1 MSKSII
7 EESASILLGEARGGQ
22 MSTIFVD
29 LDQFP
34 NPLTKE
40 LSNHFLVKGLKD
52 GNHNDDKLKT
62 KDTMIEARNL
72 NPSQSEIFMGKALGM
87 AVNGIAGGNLDAVIS
102 SDNHILD
109 GHHRW
114 CATMFSDPNLKV
126 GGTMV
131 NLTIGDLIPVMR
143 AIGDALGNKRRGA
156 PKDSGDI
163 NVYQASR
170 EDVEQA
176 IYEGRYMDSRFYSK
190 EKSIEWM
197 EGVGGIENVFT
208 RLKMI
213 QSKRP
218 PRGAPPRTDM
228 PVIDADKGQ
237 VKLVSDLLKQGKI
250 DVKRPYAES

>member
-1 MSKSII
+1 MSKSLI
-7 EESASILLGEARGGQ
+7 EESASILLAEKR
-22 MSTIFVD
+22 MPTLFVD
-29 LDQFP
+29 LEQFP
-34 NPLTKE
+34 NPLKKE
-40 LSNHFLVKGLKD
+40 LSSYFLVKGLYDGEEGDDRVKSKD
-52 GNHNDDKLKT
+52 VMVSADS
-62 KDTMIEARNL
+62 L

-114 CATMFSDPNLKV
+114 CATMFADPKLKV

-131 NLTIGDLIPVMR
+131 DLTIGDLIPVMR

-156 PKDSGDI
+156 PKKSNDI
-163 NVYQASR
+163 NVYTADR
-170 EDVEQA
+170 EDIEAA
-176 IYEGRYMDSRFYSK
+176 IYEGRYMDPKFYSR
-190 EKSIEWM
+190 EKSIEWI
-197 EGVGGIENVFT
+197 EGVGGIDNVFT

-228 PVIDADKGQ
+228 PVIDADKGH
-237 VKLVSDLLKQGKI
+237 VNLVSDLLKQGKI
-250 DVKRPYAES
+250 DVKTPYAPLEK